1 METFWQDVR
10 YAVRTLRHSPLFAA
24 TVVVTLALTSG
35 ATTGIFTIVN
45 GLLLRSMPYPEPD
58 ALVMLYQGIPKV
70 VARPWGFSVPD
81 FLAFEERATSFV
93 SMAAFRNRDY
103 ELSGVANPER
113 IPGARVSAGL
123 FDTLRVAP
131 ALGRSFT
138 REEDQGTR
146 PVAILTDALW
156 RRHFGADP
164 SIVGRAILLDRLAY
178 TVVGVMPRG
187 FAFPNR
193 GPVLNNVPADVYVPI
208 SFSASER
215 SGFGSMYNNS
225 VVARLKPGITPAQA
239 DAEARSIV
247 RSSALERYPAAL
259 KDLAGA
265 ISASATPLRDETVG
279 RVSTLLYVLFG
290 AIAVVLLIACAD
302 IATLTLTRAVSR
314 QREMAVRAALGA
326 GRRRLI
332 TQALI
337 ESALLC
343 TAGVAAGLLVA
354 RTVAV
359 ILANTTALALPSLH
373 EIRIDIPVLAF
384 TVVLAVATTLVC
396 GVVPALE
403 GSRAVAGDALKEGGR
418 SGAPGRRQRRM
429 LGGLVTVQFA
439 LSMILLAAGGLLVR
453 SFAKLTAVDP
463 GFQPDRVLTLA
474 TSLPATGY
482 PRGAD
487 VRTFYLRL
495 MERVQALPGVTA
507 ASGST
512 ALPLAIQEHR
522 AFTIENESTA
532 TRTLQHSVMHDW
544 VLGQYFETLGIALK
558 RGRFLSSQEHA
569 GSEPVVVINETMAR
583 RFWPDRNPVG
593 ERIAWG
599 GPAQHGRWMRVV
611 GVVADVKQSALNS
624 ETMPQTYQP
633 WLQVDDRML
642 GENVLGIF
650 RGMKVSVRTA
660 VTPLAVTSAI
670 RDQIRALD
678 PALPVTNVQTLQDVV
693 DTSTGPQ
700 RFNAILLGSFAA
712 LALLLAA
719 LGVGGVLATSVSRRR
734 QEIGVRLALGAQ
746 RGDVVRLVVRQG
758 MVLAIAGV
766 AIGLPASIALTRL
779 ISSLLFEVTPRDPVT
794 LIAVTT
800 LLIGVA
806 AFACYLP
813 ARRATRIEPIVA
825 LRQD

>member
-45 GLLLRSMPYPEPD
+45 GLLVRSMPYPEPD
-58 ALVMLYQGIPKV
+58 ALVMLYQGIPK
-70 VARPWGFSVPD
+70 AMPRPFGFSAPD
-81 FLAFEERATSFV
+81 FVAFEERATSFI

-113 IPGARVSAGL
+113 ITGARVSAVL

-131 ALGRSFT
+131 ALGRPFT

-164 SIVGRAILLDRLAY
+164 SIVGRAILLDRLGY
-178 TVVGVMPRG
+178 TVVGVMPGG
-187 FAFPNR
+187 FAFPSR
-193 GPVLNNVPADVYVPI
+193 GPVMNNVPADVYVPI
-208 SFSASER
+208 SFSARER
-215 SGFGSMYNNS
+215 AAFGAMYNNS

-265 ISASATPLRDETVG
+265 LSASATPLRDETVG

-343 TAGVAAGLLVA
+343 TGGVVVGLLVA

-359 ILANTTALALPSLH
+359 ILANTTALALPTLH
-373 EIRIDIPVLAF
+373 EVRIDIPVLAF
-384 TVVLAVATTLVC
+384 TVALAVATTLVC
-396 GVVPALE
+396 GLVPALE
-403 GSRAVAGDALKEGGR
+403 ASRPDAGDALKEGGR

-429 LGGLVTVQFA
+429 LGGLVTLQFA
-439 LSMILLAAGGLLVR
+439 LAMILLAAGGLLVR

-532 TRTLQHSVMHDW
+532 TRALQHSVMHDW

-558 RGRFLSSQEHA
+558 RGRFLSSQEQA
-569 GSEPVVVINETMAR
+569 GSEPVAVINETMAR
-583 RFWPDRNPVG
+583 RFWPDRDAVG
-593 ERIAWG
+593 QRVAWG
-599 GPAQHGRWMRVV
+599 GPAEHGPWMRVV
-611 GVVADVKQSALNS
+611 GVVADVKQGALNA
-624 ETMPQTYQP
+624 ETMPQTYSP
-633 WLQVDDRML
+633 WLQVTDGTL

-660 VTPLAVTSAI
+660 VAPLAVTSSI

-678 PALPVTNVQTLQDVV
+678 PALPVTNVQTMQDVV

-700 RFNAILLGSFAA
+700 RFNAILLGSFAL

-766 AIGLPASIALTRL
+766 AIGLPVSIVLTRL

-794 LIAVTT
+794 FTAVTT
-800 LLIGVA
+800 LLIAVA

-825 LRQD
+825 LRQE